1 MQGHTRTR
9 RRAKTLLMGVPG
21 EAMNHHQLEKDI
33 EHLEHLLPRIAARDG
48 ALPLSYWRSRLAR
61 VTVAARVPSQ
71 VSRVKRLNDA
81 LLALEAREKDPA
93 P

>member
-1 MQGHTRTR
+1 
-9 RRAKTLLMGVPG
+9 
-21 EAMNHHQLEKDI
+21 
-33 EHLEHLLPRIAARDG
+33 
-48 ALPLSYWRSRLAR
+48 